1 MEPTIKVSFWARL
14 EGNIRRHR
22 ALSIVALI
30 LIVLIIAALVV
41 FILYVT
47 HPKSAKTATVV
58 SKPAVIKKVVPPTIY
73 YSPLTGEV
81 VSSLAATTQPVTAV
95 MIENS
100 PDARPQSGLKEAGV
114 VFEAIAEGGI
124 TRFMAIYQQE
134 KPQLIGP
141 VRSLRIYDID
151 WFTPFDASIAHVG
164 GSAAALAEV
173 RNGSFRDIDQF
184 FNGSYYYRSTDRLAP
199 HNVYTTSADLDNL
212 NASKGYTSSDVKGF
226 LRTTGTASTKPT
238 ATAITIDFSI
248 PLYNTSYTY
257 DAANND
263 YPRSQDGAPHL
274 DREEGQIAPTV
285 VIAMDVAETTVLQD
299 GYREAITTI
308 GSGDATIFQNG
319 TATKATWTKTAQDS
333 QITFTDSTGKDIALD
348 RGQTWIAAV
357 PNGEGSVS
365 WQ

>member
-1 MEPTIKVSFWARL
+1 MEELKMPRAHNRVRDW
-14 EGNIRRHR
+14 IRRHR
-22 ALSIVALI
+22 AISIL
-30 LIVLIIAALVV
+30 LIVLCVIVVAAIV
-41 FILYVT
+41 FSILYIEKHSTKPVA
-47 HPKSAKTATVV
+47 KVVKAKVVAKTVAPTV
-58 SKPAVIKKVVPPTIY
+58 Y
-73 YSPLTGEV
+73 YSPLTGEAV
-81 VSSLAATTQPVTAV
+81 ANLAATTQPVTAV

-184 FNGSYYYRSTDRLAP
+184 FNGAYYYRSTDRAAP
-199 HNVYTTSADLDNL
+199 HNVYTTSAKLDAL
-212 NASKGYTSSDVKGF
+212 NAAKGYTSSNPIGF
-226 LRTTGTASTKPT
+226 ARVDGKANTKPT
-238 ATAITIDFSI
+238 ATSININFSI
-248 PLYNTSYTY
+248 PLYNTSYSY
-257 DAANND
+257 DAGNND

-285 VIAMDVAETTVLQD
+285 VVAMHVAETTVLQD
-299 GYREAITTI
+299 GYREAITTV
-308 GSGDATIFQNG
+308 GSGPATIFQNG
-319 TATKATWTKTAQDS
+319 TATNVTWTKKSQAS
-333 QITFTDSTGKDIALD
+333 QIVFTDASGKIVPLD